1 MTDVTGRN
9 FGLLIAYVLPGFV
22 SLCGMAELSP
32 VVKGWLLTGSITS
45 AAAPTVGG
53 FLYLTLASVTAG
65 LTASTIRWA
74 VIDRVH
80 HATGIEKPAWNDA
93 VLQEKLD
100 AFEALVENHYRYY
113 QFYANMVVALVL
125 LLAARLADSG
135 GCISR
140 LGALDG
146 GLLLIGLVYWAGSR
160 DALRHYYTRAAFL
173 LGTEKGDENDDEW
186 T

>member
-1 MTDVTGRN
+1 MTDVSGRN

-32 VVKGWLLTGSITS
+32 VVKSWLLTGSITND
-45 AAAPTVGG
+45 AAPTVGG

-80 HATGIEKPAWNDA
+80 HATGIEKPEWNDA
-93 VLQEKLD
+93 VLQEKLN

-113 QFYANMVVALVL
+113 QFYANMVVAIVV
-125 LLAARLADSG
+125 LLAARFVVSAE
-135 GCISR
+135 CISKFDS
-140 LGALDG
+140 LDG

-173 LGTEKGDENDDEW
+173 LGTDEGDKSDDEW

>member
-32 VVKGWLLTGSITS
+32 VVKNWLVTGSMTNHT
-45 AAAPTVGG
+45 APTVGG
-53 FLYLTLASVTAG
+53 FLYLTLASVAAG
-65 LTASTIRWA
+65 MTVSTFRWA
-74 VIDRVH
+74 VIDRLH
-80 HATGIEKPAWNDA
+80 HATGIKRPKWNDA

-125 LLAARLADSG
+125 LLAARLAVSG
-135 GCISR
+135 RCISQFD
-140 LGALDG
+140 LLDC

-173 LGTEKGDENDDEW
+173 LGTHEGDEHDDER